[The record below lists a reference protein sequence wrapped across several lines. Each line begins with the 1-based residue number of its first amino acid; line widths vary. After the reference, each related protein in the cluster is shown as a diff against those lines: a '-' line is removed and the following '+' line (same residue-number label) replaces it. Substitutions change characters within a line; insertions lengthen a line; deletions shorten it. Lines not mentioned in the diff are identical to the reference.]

1 MSFHHTPPH
10 KNSSFDPADFPGSL
24 SKPIPNAAP
33 QVFATE
39 ALDTQEPKSKI
50 EYDDE
55 ARFELLSTY
64 IDNEVTPAERRLVA
78 QWLTEDLHTQHTYR
92 QLLMLRQAIRTAP
105 IPAQSPPQIPA
116 SPQLSWGT
124 MPPLRLHRTI
134 VWVGAISLV
143 ISLGQLATPAGRQQ
157 LQEAWQIIKALP
169 QTAVPKIAFDRT
181 QRPHPPSHFNQQTGE

>member
-1 MSFHHTPPH
+1 MSFHHTTPH
-10 KNSSFDPADFPGSL
+10 KKSSFDPAEFLGNL
-24 SKPIPNAAP
+24 SKPIPNAAH
-33 QVFATE
+33 QVSATE
-39 ALDTQEPKSKI
+39 ASDTQRPKSKI
-50 EYDDE
+50 EYDEE

-124 MPPLRLHRTI
+124 MPLPWLHRTM
-134 VWVGAISLV
+134 VWVGAISLF
-143 ISLGQLATPAGRQQ
+143 ISLGQLVTPAGRQQ
-157 LQEAWQIIKALP
+157 IQEAWQFIKALP

-181 QRPHPPSHFNQQTGE
+181 EHPQSPSHSNQ